1 MWLPVDWLPADMH
14 GKERLKDKIAA
25 VMKVLRIND
34 PHHANQTSINKQFE
48 IICIIKE

>member
-1 MWLPVDWLPADMH
+1 MH

-25 VMKVLRIND
+25 LVKVHRIDD

-48 IICIIKE
+48 IICIIKELVESSHKFV